1 MRRRAKA
8 PQLPLV
14 ESILHP
20 TDFSDGSESAFAHAL
35 AVALLRQT
43 HLTLLHVSAQP
54 IEQGWSQFP
63 PVRKTLERWGLLEPG
78 SPRSAVYRELGV
90 RVQKVAAKGRNPAQ
104 AILEQIEK
112 EPVELIVLATE
123 GRDGIPRWLRGSV
136 AESVARDSD
145 TMTLFVPRGARGFVG
160 FEDGELSL
168 RRILVPVAVQPSG
181 QAAVQFAAR
190 AAALIGEED
199 VEIVLVHVGDEMP
212 ELQLPP
218 ESASRFKEIL
228 REGEIEDEI
237 VAAAGEMDADLVVM
251 VTEGPNSL
259 IDALRGTTTENVL
272 RRVACPVLTVPVQW
286 LRSVAAGRLTG

>member
-1 MRRRAKA
+1 MSPAQA
-8 PQLPLV
+8 PALPLV

-35 AVALLRQT
+35 AVALFRQT
-43 HLTLLHVSAQP
+43 HLTLLHVSSGSV
-54 IEQGWSQFP
+54 EEGWSQFP

-90 RVQKVAAKGRNPAQ
+90 RVQKVASKGRNPAQ
-104 AILEQIEK
+104 AILEQIEE

-123 GRDGIPRWLRGSV
+123 GREGIPRWLRGSV

-145 TMTLFVPRGARGFVG
+145 TMTLFVPRGVRGFVG
-160 FEDGELSL
+160 IEDGELSL
-168 RRILVPVAVQPSG
+168 RRILVPVAIQPSG

-190 AAALIGEED
+190 AAALIGEDD
-199 VEIVLVHVGDEMP
+199 VEIVLLHVGDEMP
-212 ELQLPP
+212 ELQLPG
-218 ESASRFKEIL
+218 ESVSRT
-228 REGEIEDEI
+228 REVLCDGQIEDEI
-237 VAAAGEMDADLVVM
+237 VAAAEEMGADLVVM
-251 VTEGPNSL
+251 VTEGPSSL

>member
-1 MRRRAKA
+1 MSPAKA
-8 PQLPLV
+8 PELPLV

-43 HLTLLHVSAQP
+43 HLTLLHVSAHS
-54 IEQGWSQFP
+54 IEEGWSQFP

-145 TMTLFVPRGARGFVG
+145 TMTLFVPRGVRGFVG
-160 FEDGELSL
+160 VEDGNLSL
-168 RRILVPVAVQPSG
+168 RRILVPVAVQPSA

-190 AAALIGEED
+190 AAALIGEDD
-199 VEIVLVHVGDEMP
+199 VEIMLLHVGDEMP
-212 ELQLPP
+212 DLELPA
-218 ESASRFKEIL
+218 ESAPRFRKVL
-228 REGEIEDEI
+228 RDGGVEDEI
-237 VAAAGEMDADLVVM
+237 VAAADEMGADLVVM
-251 VTEGPNSL
+251 VTEGPSSL

-286 LRSVAAGRLTG
+286 LRSVAAGRLTE

>member
-1 MRRRAKA
+1 MSSAKA
-8 PQLPLV
+8 PALPLV

-35 AVALLRQT
+35 AVALFRQT
-43 HLTLLHVSAQP
+43 HLTLLHVSAHSVD
-54 IEQGWSQFP
+54 EGWSQFP

-78 SPRSAVYRELGV
+78 SPRSAVYRKLGV
-90 RVQKVAAKGRNPAQ
+90 RVQKVASKGHNPAQ

-145 TMTLFVPRGARGFVG
+145 TMTLFVPRGVHGFVG

-168 RRILVPVAVQPSG
+168 RRILVPVAVRPSA

-190 AAALIGEED
+190 AAALIGEDD
-199 VEIVLVHVGDEMP
+199 VEIVLLHVGDEMP
-212 ELQLPP
+212 ELRLPG
-218 ESASRFKEIL
+218 ELVSRTREVL
-228 REGEIEDEI
+228 RNGEIEDEI
-237 VAAAGEMDADLVVM
+237 VAAAEEMDADLVVM

-286 LRSVAAGRLTG
+286 LRSVAAERLTG